1 MASITLTS
9 AAANK
14 RLRALNDEKSSIV
27 AREAKVSHYT
37 KAAGESMEPPAYD
50 YAGTRA
56 RIAAIDDEV
65 RAIRHALH
73 AFNATYVLPD
83 QGITIDEALVLMAQ
97 LNDEARRLDDLRSSL
112 PMERETI
119 LASFNRTDASLFR
132 YANYDIEQAAR
143 DYDAVRARVDALQLT
158 VDMANQTAVFEVTQ
172 P

>member
-14 RLRALNDEKSSIV
+14 RLRALNDEKSFIV
-27 AREAKVSHYT
+27 AREAK
-37 KAAGESMEPPAYD
+37 AAGESIEPPAYD
-50 YAGTRA
+50 YAGTRT

-143 DYDAVRARVDALQLT
+143 DYDAVRARIDALQLG
-158 VDMANQTAVFEVTQ
+158 VDMANQTATFEVVL